1 MRILLV
7 DDERKV
13 ADFIKKGLAEEGYAV
28 DCAADGKEGMFMAEE
43 SNYDL
48 IVLDILLPQ
57 FDGFQI
63 CRRLREKGISSRIIM
78 LTAMDSTEDKIKG
91 LDTGADDYLT
101 KPFSFEEL
109 LARIRALLRRGQS
122 GTQAKLEVA
131 DLTLDPKTRQV
142 VRAGKEIKLSN
153 KEYAILEY
161 FMRNPGRVLTRTLL
175 SEHVWNYDFESYTN
189 VVDVYVNYLRNKID
203 RDFKPKLI
211 HTVRGV
217 GYVLEVRELSDDLP
231 F

>member
-7 DDERKV
+7 EDEKKV
-13 ADFIKKGLAEEGYAV
+13 ADFIKKGLSEEGYAV

-48 IVLDILLPQ
+48 IILDILLPK

-63 CRRLREKGISSRIIM
+63 CRRLREKGISSPVIM
-78 LTAMDSTEDKIKG
+78 LTAVDSTEDKVKG

-122 GTQAKLEVA
+122 GAQAKLEVA
-131 DLTLDPKTRQV
+131 DLILDPKTRQV

-175 SEHVWNYDFESYTN
+175 SEHVWNYDFDSYTN

-217 GYVLEVRELSDDLP
+217 GYILEVRELR
-231 F
+231 

>member
-7 DDERKV
+7 EDERKV
-13 ADFIKKGLAEEGYAV
+13 ADFIKKGLTEEGYAV

-63 CRRLREKGISSRIIM
+63 CRSLREKGISSRIIM

-131 DLTLDPKTRQV
+131 DLTLDPRTRQV
-142 VRAGKEIKLSN
+142 IRAGKEIKLSN

-217 GYVLEVRELSDDLP
+217 GYVLEVRESSDDLP
-231 F
+231 L

>member
-7 DDERKV
+7 EDEKKV
-13 ADFIKKGLAEEGYAV
+13 ADFIKKGLTEEGYAV

-48 IVLDILLPQ
+48 IILDILLPK
-57 FDGFQI
+57 FDGFQV
-63 CRRLREKGISSRIIM
+63 CQRLREKGISSPIIM
-78 LTAMDSTEDKIKG
+78 LTAVDATEDKIKG

-109 LARIRALLRRGQS
+109 LARIRALMRRGQS
-122 GTQAKLEVA
+122 GTLAKLEVA
-131 DLTLDPKTRQV
+131 DLVLDPKSRQV
-142 VRAGKEIKLSN
+142 IRAGKEIKLSN

-217 GYVLEVRELSDDLP
+217 GYVMEVRDLR
-231 F
+231 

>member
-7 DDERKV
+7 EDERKV
-13 ADFIKKGLAEEGYAV
+13 ADFIKKGLSEEGYAV

-43 SNYDL
+43 GDYDL
-48 IVLDILLPQ
+48 IILDILLPR

-63 CRRLREKGISSRIIM
+63 CRRLREKDISSPIIM
-78 LTAMDSTEDKIKG
+78 LTAVDSTEDKIKG

-131 DLTLDPKTRQV
+131 DLILDPRTRQV
-142 VRAGKEIKLSN
+142 IRAGKEIKLSN

-161 FMRNPGRVLTRTLL
+161 FMRNPGRVITRTLL

-217 GYVLEVRELSDDLP
+217 GYVLEVRELK
-231 F
+231 

>member
-7 DDERKV
+7 EDERKV
-13 ADFIKKGLAEEGYAV
+13 ADFIKKGLTEEGYAV

-43 SNYDL
+43 NNYDL

-63 CRRLREKGISSRIIM
+63 CRSLREKGISSRVIM

-131 DLTLDPKTRQV
+131 DLTLDPRTRQV
-142 VRAGKEIKLSN
+142 IRAGKEIKLSN

-161 FMRNPGRVLTRTLL
+161 FIRNPGRVLTRTLL

-203 RDFKPKLI
+203 RDFKQKLI

-217 GYVLEVRELSDDLP
+217 GYVLEVR
-231 F
+231 